1 MKKKSANLQY
11 VEECFAE
18 LDFDNLK
25 DSNNKKILETIQR
38 FLNREFGSISKCV
51 DIKIAKNDGTNIY
64 GMMVTPSLASFNKI
78 ADDIRPL
85 APNTNMD
92 RNSDEKPVSR
102 VSEYVIEIDSKL
114 NSPLLRLTPAEMTA
128 MLIHEIGHIVS
139 DSKFIEDMNLMY
151 LEAMTKKFPDMDA
164 TQAKND
170 VMAKLYIFNHLTKH
184 QLCNEVKNLAV
195 ERKADKF
202 VIETGYGN
210 ELMTVLQKF
219 AELYNKSATMMYK
232 SSDQIRKDD
241 MKDAELFAEYAKSF
255 KTRKSFIK
263 DIIMK
268 DSGSIFFYSNQIMNN
283 IKLSFNRA
291 LSLLKKPAQIN
302 ENAITKL
309 LGITPSISKKDIDEI
324 TIEVQM
330 IEDYD
335 DKIYLIR
342 KINKKLDDVAE
353 ALATLDPKADKKKFT
368 TLSTYQ
374 TQLNSMLNVVI
385 KKQIQEKQYGVFV
398 KYPKG
403 YEG

>member
-1 MKKKSANLQY
+1 MNKKSSNLQY

-18 LDFDNLK
+18 LNFDNLK
-25 DSNNKKILETIQR
+25 DPNNKKILDTIQR

-51 DIKIAKNDGTNIY
+51 DIKIAKNDGTNVY
-64 GMMVTPSLASFNKI
+64 GMMVTPSMSSFNEI
-78 ADDIRPL
+78 VNDVNGQVRPKKD
-85 APNTNMD
+85 NGTT
-92 RNSDEKPVSR
+92 SR
-102 VSEYVIEIDSKL
+102 VSEYVIEIDSKI

-151 LEAMTKKFPDMDA
+151 LEAMTKKFPDMDKA
-164 TQAKND
+164 QAKND

-210 ELMTVLQKF
+210 ELMIVLQKF
-219 AELYNKSATMMYK
+219 AELYNKSASMLYK

-255 KTRKSFIK
+255 KSRKNFIK

-268 DSGSIFFYSNQIMNN
+268 DSGSIFFYSNQIMNS

-291 LSLLKKPAQIN
+291 LSLLKKPAPIN

-309 LGITPSISKKDIDEI
+309 LGITPSVSKKDIDEI

-353 ALATLDPKADKKKFT
+353 ALATLDPKADRKKFT

-374 TQLNSMLNVVI
+374 TQLNSLLDVVI